1 MSIKRRAAK
10 RDKNEAEIIHA
21 LRQVGADVIQLSD
34 KGVPDLLVG
43 YKNRNFLIEVK
54 TDKGKLTPDQ
64 TDFFTMWTGQVA
76 VVRTIEEALS
86 VIYHTK

>member
-43 YKNRNFLIEVK
+43 YKNKNYLMEVK
-54 TDKGKLTPDQ
+54 TNTGKLTADQ
-64 TDFFTMWTGQVA
+64 SDFFTMWGGQVC

-86 VIYHTK
+86 VIYHS